1 MLSQTEKIELLL
13 VGAMKRIGTN
23 DETLGWM
30 EVTKELDHL
39 RAEEGKGFYVND
51 KPLEKKLSHS
61 LPPL

>member
-1 MLSQTEKIELLL
+1 
-13 VGAMKRIGTN
+13 MKRIGTN